1 MAVNFNIPKSPAIQ
15 LYENES
21 FLGADFTTDTGNI
34 EDTKSPDMVNM
45 IRSVPGKI
53 RKRMGFKQV
62 GDLNGEPIYGVHYYS
77 FANVWV
83 IHAGD
88 KLYQFKGGME
98 SYWVNEEEKNIK
110 TPDDYGMMFDQGT
123 VEDTSDMVLLYEG
136 MARRRSTAYELKQ
149 MLVILDGKKMLY
161 VRWYETD
168 DFLTCGPMEN
178 CPDITVPLVRLSCRP
193 NGAGVDYQPFN
204 LLTTRFEQDFI
215 ITSQDSQA
223 TSLRL
228 YTDKLGEE
236 EVKMQVLNSSGD
248 WVDKTEGTHFTVN
261 RNTGTIYFASATS
274 VNRITEIVEATIFL
288 EVLGTTYNERKIVT
302 RDCSIKSDTL
312 IEYSIPARDHDV
324 QGFYGRIRWI
334 QVEINTA
341 SGTHYYGSKDFP
353 DDSGTI
359 DFTDQLTTRT
369 TYSPGVTPVP
379 GQDNIKV
386 WANYNPTSQNADLI
400 NHCRFGCLF
409 GINGA
414 TDRLFVSGNE
424 YYGDVLNENGDPTGD
439 TYTLKNRDWY
449 SERYD
454 PTYFPDIGYSEI
466 GSDTS
471 AIMGYAVVNS
481 YLATFKDDKELS
493 QTVFIREGDLV
504 VSDLD
509 GDENEETNPS
519 FKLINTL
526 QGAGA
531 SSSYCFDYLEV
542 EPIFLSSLGIYAL
555 TSQDITGEKYAQNRS
570 YYLNRKLLAE
580 RNIKDA
586 IGLTWKDYYV
596 LCVNNHFY
604 ILDGLQPIR
613 TDKSAPYALRQY
625 ASFYFEF
632 DLEPNETITYVWN
645 MYGYLCF
652 GTSQGRVMRFYRDQN
667 DINSYNDNGK
677 AIAAHW
683 QSPDI
688 SGKLFYKNKT
698 FRYVALKVTPA
709 RNSSLV
715 IEGEKNGIWTEIK
728 REYAKVKYFSFD
740 GLTFARTPND
750 NPQFTFQCDKTEKV
764 VPAKTRIKKVD
775 KVFFRF
781 SNAEINEPLG
791 INSFAL
797 EYTQGGNIK

>member
-123 VEDTSDMVLLYEG
+123 IEDTSDMVLLYEG

-236 EVKMQVLNSSGD
+236 EVKMQVLNSSGN
-248 WVDKTEGTHFTVN
+248 WEDKTEGTHFTVN
-261 RNTGTIYFASATS
+261 RNTGVIYFTTS
-274 VNRITEIVEATIFL
+274 VTVDRIVSFEAWANYRNTIGRWDVRGQC
-288 EVLGTTYNERKIVT
+288 EKI
-302 RDCSIKSDTL
+302 SDTV
-312 IEYSIPARDHDV
+312 ISYSLRDREGPPV
-324 QGFYGRIRWI
+324 RLL
-334 QVEINTA
+334 VTVTAA
-341 SGTHYYGSKDFP
+341 SGAQYQKEEEFSEWTGWYT
-353 DDSGTI
+353 SGTV
-359 DFTDQLTTRT
+359 DFTDQLTSRT
-369 TYSPGVTPVP
+369 TYSPGVTPVS

-386 WANYNPTSQNADLI
+386 WANYAPTSQNADLI

-424 YYGDVLNENGDPTGD
+424 YSGDVLDENGNPTGD
-439 TYTLKNRDWY
+439 SYTLKNRDWY

-632 DLEPNETITYVWN
+632 DLDPNETITYVWN

>member
-98 SYWVNEEEKNIK
+98 SYWVNEEGKNIK

-123 VEDTSDMVLLYEG
+123 IEDTSDMVLLYEG

-236 EVKMQVLNSSGD
+236 EVKMQVLNSSGE
-248 WVDKTEGTHFTVN
+248 WVDKQEGTHFTVN
-261 RNTGTIYFASATS
+261 RNTGVIYFTTS
-274 VNRITEIVEATIFL
+274 VTVNRIVSFEAWANYSNSIGRYDVRDQC
-288 EVLGTTYNERKIVT
+288 EKI
-302 RDCSIKSDTL
+302 SDTV
-312 IEYSIPARDHDV
+312 IS
-324 QGFYGRIRWI
+324 YGLGPGRHGYPLDLT
-334 QVEINTA
+334 VTVTTA
-341 SGTHYYGSKDFP
+341 SGAGYTKEVDFHGDPYYN
-353 DDSGTI
+353 SGTV

-369 TYSPGVTPVP
+369 TYSPGVTPVS

-386 WANYNPTSQNADLI
+386 WANYAPTSQNADLI

-542 EPIFLSSLGIYAL
+542 EPIFLSSLGIYAI

>member
-98 SYWVNEEEKNIK
+98 SYWVNEEGKNIK

-123 VEDTSDMVLLYEG
+123 IEDTSDMVLLYEG

-236 EVKMQVLNSSGD
+236 EVNMQVLNSSGE
-248 WVDKTEGTHFTVN
+248 WVDKQEGTHFTVN
-261 RNTGTIYFASATS
+261 RNTGVIYFTTS
-274 VNRITEIVEATIFL
+274 VTVDRIVSFEAWADYSDSIGRWPVTEECKKVSDTVISYSLGRRGNSGNPEDL
-288 EVLGTTYNERKIVT
+288 EVTVT
-302 RDCSIKSDTL
+302 
-312 IEYSIPARDHDV
+312 
-324 QGFYGRIRWI
+324 
-334 QVEINTA
+334 TA
-341 SGTHYYGSKDFP
+341 SGARYTKEVVFYEHYYVA
-353 DDSGTI
+353 SGTV

-369 TYSPGVTPVP
+369 TYSPGVTPVS